1 MTSTGTL
8 YTVSAPSGAGKTSLV
23 NALVNRRSDLR
34 VSVSHT
40 TRAIRPAERDG
51 INYHFVEEAEF
62 LAMLERSEFLEH
74 ARVFDNLYGTSA
86 VWVREQLQAGI
97 DVVLEID
104 WQGARQVKRALP
116 AVEEMSHY
124 VESDY
129 LVVNENFER
138 ALVDL
143 ESIVNAERSRTE
155 HQQMRLSRM
164 LQDLLQP

>member
-1 MTSTGTL
+1 
-8 YTVSAPSGAGKTSLV
+8 
-23 NALVNRRSDLR
+23 
-34 VSVSHT
+34 
-40 TRAIRPAERDG
+40 
-51 INYHFVEEAEF
+51 
-62 LAMLERSEFLEH
+62 
-74 ARVFDNLYGTSA
+74 
-86 VWVREQLQAGI
+86 
-97 DVVLEID
+97 
-104 WQGARQVKRALP
+104 
-116 AVEEMSHY
+116 MSHY